1 MDTKDFFHLLA
12 EIRYIQRE
20 HLEEYR
26 RVASESLELQ
36 RSAVKRQE
44 QAVQRQEQIG
54 RLYQRV
60 VVVGAIMIAA
70 GIGLILYTLGMF
82 RR

>member
-1 MDTKDFFHLLA
+1 MA
-12 EIRYIQRE
+12 AQIENE
-20 HLEEYR
+20 
-26 RVASESLELQ
+26 
-36 RSAVKRQE
+36 
-44 QAVQRQEQIG
+44 EQIG